1 MPAPLLSLII
11 PVHNEEHRLPEALE
25 MLAGFL
31 DGQPYQAEILV
42 VENGSTDRT
51 LAVAQSY
58 QDKIPYLRIFKES
71 SRGKGL
77 AVRRGMLEAH
87 GEYRMFCD
95 VDFSMPVEEI
105 TRFIPP
111 ELKGVDIAIA
121 SREARGAVRY
131 HEPPYR
137 HLVGR
142 VFNTM
147 VRWLALP
154 GLQDTQCG
162 FKCFTG
168 QVAQAVFSRQTMTGW
183 AFDVE
188 VLFIARRLGYRI
200 IEVPI
205 PWFYNPESRIR
216 LVRDSYRMAIDLLT
230 IRWKGLLR
238 QYDHQV

>member
-1 MPAPLLSLII
+1 M
-11 PVHNEEHRLPEALE
+11 
-25 MLAGFL
+25 
-31 DGQPYQAEILV
+31 
-42 VENGSTDRT
+42 
-51 LAVAQSY
+51 
-58 QDKIPYLRIFKES
+58 
-71 SRGKGL
+71 
-77 AVRRGMLEAH
+77 
-87 GEYRMFCD
+87 
-95 VDFSMPVEEI
+95 
-105 TRFIPP
+105 
-111 ELKGVDIAIA
+111 
-121 SREARGAVRY
+121 RY

-238 QYDHQV
+238 QYDRQV